1 MTAIDFS
8 AFVNELAT
16 VSGETILPFFRT
28 ALSIEDKGRP
38 GGFDPVTAADH
49 AAETAMRTL
58 IRRTFPDHGIIG
70 EEYGKER
77 ADAEYVWVL
86 DPIDGTKS
94 FISGMPPWGT
104 LIALLRSG
112 EPVFGM
118 MNQPFTRER
127 FSGNGGRA
135 HYRGPTGER
144 DLRVRACTD
153 LAKAVLFTTSP
164 LLMNAYG
171 RETFGRVEKT
181 VRLSRYGGDCYAY
194 CMLAAGH
201 VDLVIETELK
211 PYDVL
216 PLVPIIVGAGGIITT
231 WEGGAPHAGGR
242 IIAAGDKRVHAAAI
256 EGLGRRESGVRRK
269 TSRPSLGR
277 RSLEQRRARH
287 EGVERGQ
294 GLDAKTILLHQQ
306 LVARARHD
314 EVRAG
319 TQLEREFA
327 DRGGRYDPVHA
338 RSEDQNRLPD
348 AGGVALFGQLGHH
361 PKRGI
366 RPSHRRR
373 TDRPR
378 RVGLE
383 HRNVAGVAHG
393 IGGEQ

>member
-8 AFVNELAT
+8 AFVDELAS

-28 ALSIEDKGRP
+28 ALSIEDKGRS
-38 GGFDPVTAADH
+38 GAFDPVTAADH
-49 AAETAMRTL
+49 AAETAMRAL

-94 FISGMPPWGT
+94 FISGMPAWGT

-112 EPVFGM
+112 QPVFGM

-127 FSGNGGRA
+127 FSGDGGRA

-144 DLRVRACTD
+144 DLRVRACAD

-164 LLMNAYG
+164 LLMNAHD
-171 RETFGRVEKT
+171 RETFGRVEQT

-216 PLVPIIVGAGGIITT
+216 ALIPIIARPGGIMTT
-231 WEGGAPHAGGR
+231 WENGSPAAGGR
-242 IIAAGDKRVHAAAI
+242 IIPPPDQRLRAQAMAMPVS
-256 EGLGRRESGVRRK
+256 RES
-269 TSRPSLGR
+269 
-277 RSLEQRRARH
+277 
-287 EGVERGQ
+287 
-294 GLDAKTILLHQQ
+294 
-306 LVARARHD
+306 
-314 EVRAG
+314 
-319 TQLEREFA
+319 RE
-327 DRGGRYDPVHA
+327 
-338 RSEDQNRLPD
+338 
-348 AGGVALFGQLGHH
+348 
-361 PKRGI
+361 
-366 RPSHRRR
+366 
-373 TDRPR
+373 
-378 RVGLE
+378 
-383 HRNVAGVAHG
+383 
-393 IGGEQ
+393 